1 MKRLLTWVLA
11 LPVGVVAVALAVA
24 NRKPV
29 VVALDPFKPDNPAF
43 AVPVPLFLV
52 VFGALF
58 AGVILGGATVWL
70 AQGRHRKA
78 ARLGRREAERLEA
91 EKTRLSAQVVEKET
105 ALLAAR
111 ALPSTPSRPLL
122 GDRRVA

>member
-1 MKRLLTWVLA
+1 MKRLISWVLT
-11 LPVGVVAVALAVA
+11 LPIGVVVIALAVA

-29 VVALDPFKPDNPAF
+29 TLALDPFKPDNPAF
-43 AVPVPLFLV
+43 SVPVPLFLV
-52 VFGALF
+52 VFAALF
-58 AGVILGGATVWL
+58 VGVILGGATVWL

-78 ARLGRREAERLEA
+78 ARVGRREAERLEA

-111 ALPSTPSRPLL
+111 ALPTTTRPLL